1 MKQNLFTVLVFA
13 LVFLGLTSWIANAEI
28 PHQIDYQG
36 YLTEAGGKPING
48 SVQVTFSIWDTAVG
62 GVAALWSEVQT
73 VTPSNGICDVKLPN
87 DPVGN
92 PFPDDLFDG
101 DLYLGIK
108 VASDAEMVPRQ
119 KIVAVPFA
127 MKAEQADFAI
137 LAQSAQYGIFDEDL
151 YIGGQL
157 GIGTDSPRTDL
168 EIEGTDGIRVSTGQH
183 SNVFGEFR
191 HGYSDGL
198 IINANAGGGWA
209 DMRFQTDGNTR
220 MFIESGG
227 NVGIGTTTP
236 ANKLDVAGTV
246 SISGRLGIGTT
257 TPGTKLEINGNGSSW
272 ADGFLSIKNDDN
284 DAGIRFY
291 DDADTVRH
299 HIFNDN
305 AFFDVLRIIPAGA
318 YTNGGITIFQG
329 GNVGIGT
336 GTYVPTSRLA
346 VKGNIAV
353 ISATSNT
360 LVAEIGEGLD
370 YAEGFDVTAPPLE
383 KIEPGAVLVIDPDD
397 PGKLRL
403 STEPYDTKVAGI
415 VAGAE
420 GLGSGV
426 RLGAGRFD
434 YDVALAGRVYCMV
447 DAGETDIRPGDLLTT
462 STTPGHAMKV
472 TDTVRG
478 QGAIL
483 GKAMDKL
490 EKGRTGRILV
500 LVTLQ

>member
-1 MKQNLFTVLVFA
+1 MVLLLAGVI
-13 LVFLGLTSWIANAEI
+13 LGIAPSAANAAI
-28 PHQIDYQG
+28 PPQIEYQG
-36 YLTEAGGKPING
+36 YLTDGGGKPING
-48 SVQVTFSIWDTAVG
+48 NRQVTFSMWDTAVG

-73 VTPSNGICDVKLPN
+73 VSLSNGIYNVKLPN

-92 PFPDDLFDG
+92 PFPSDLFDG

-137 LAQSAQYGIFDEDL
+137 LAQSAQYGVFDEDL

-168 EIEGTDGIRVSTGQH
+168 EIKGIDGIRVSTGQH
-183 SNVFGEFR
+183 SNVYGEFR

-236 ANKLDVAGTV
+236 TNKLDIAGSV
-246 SISGRLGIGTT
+246 SITGRLGIGTT
-257 TPGTKLEINGNGSSW
+257 APGTKLEINGNGSSW
-272 ADGFLSIKNDDN
+272 ADGFLTIKNDN
-284 DAGIRFY
+284 QDAGIRIS
-291 DDADTVRH
+291 DGADSVKH

-305 AFFDVLRIIPAGA
+305 ALFDVLRIIPAGA

-336 GTYVPTSRLA
+336 GVYVPTSRLA

-353 ISATSNT
+353 VSATSNA

-370 YAEGFDVTAPPLE
+370 YAEGFDVSVHPVE
-383 KIEPGAVLVIDPDD
+383 NIEPGAVLVIDPDD

-403 STEPYDTKVAGI
+403 STEPYDSKVAGI
-415 VAGAE
+415 VAGAK

-426 RLGAGRFD
+426 RLGAGQFD

-447 DAGETDIRPGDLLTT
+447 DAGETDVRPGDLLTT
-462 STTPGHAMKV
+462 SATPGHAMKV
-472 TDTVRG
+472 TDAMRG

-490 EKGRTGRILV
+490 EKGRKGQILV